1 MFYHNVKKVQST
13 LGIDIKYGFLAFMN
27 NFEQNLCYVSLSS
40 SATPCRL
47 QQSALAPV
55 TVV

>member
-13 LGIDIKYGFLAFMN
+13 LGIDIKYRFLAFMN
-27 NFEQNLCYVSLSS
+27 NCGQNLCFVTLSS
-40 SATPCRL
+40 STTPCRL